1 MTNVPTRRRFIGISA
16 AAAGLALLP
25 TGGALAHAAD
35 GKVVV
40 WRGTA
45 LGAVATLRI
54 HHRDRTAAER
64 LAARAVAEVRRLE
77 GLFSLYRDD
86 SALVALNRRGVL
98 EAPPP
103 ELVTV
108 VEECRR
114 FHTLTGGA
122 FDPTVQPLWELYT
135 RHFAQEAAAPDGPP
149 ANRLAETLQKVG
161 LQHVMADRDRIAFAR
176 PGMALTLN
184 GIAQGWITDRVVALL
199 RAGGIASSLVDMG
212 EARAFGQ
219 RPDGTAWRAGI
230 ADPHAAGR
238 ITETVALDDCA
249 VATSGGYGLRFD
261 AAGRFDHLIDP
272 RTGRSPRRYDSLSVI
287 APDATTADAL
297 STGFSSLGAAEIRR
311 IRQEAGA
318 AAVLATT
325 GTETLHL

>member
-25 TGGALAHAAD
+25 IGTALAQPAD
-35 GKVVV
+35 GEVVV

-54 HHRDRTAAER
+54 HHRNRCAAER
-64 LAARAVAEVRRLE
+64 LAAHAVAEVRRLE
-77 GLFSLYRDD
+77 ALFSLYRDD
-86 SALVALNRRGVL
+86 SALAALNRRGVL

-103 ELVTV
+103 ELVALI
-108 VEECRR
+108 EACRR
-114 FHTLTGGA
+114 FHTLTAGA
-122 FDPTVQPLWELYT
+122 FDPTVQPLWELYI
-135 RHFAQEAAAPDGPP
+135 RHFAQETAAPDGPP
-149 ANRLAETLQKVG
+149 ADRLAETLHRVG
-161 LQHVMADRDRIAFAR
+161 LQHVMADRNRIAFAR

-184 GIAQGWITDRVVALL
+184 GIAQGWITDRVVTLL

-230 ADPHAAGR
+230 ADPHAAGQL
-238 ITETVALDDCA
+238 IETVALDDCA

-272 RTGRSPRRYDSLSVI
+272 RTGRSPRRYDSLSVV

-297 STGFSSLGAAEIRR
+297 STGFSCLGAAEIRR

-318 AAVLATT
+318 TTVLATS
-325 GTETLHL
+325 GAETLRL